1 MILVGMVIYPP
12 GPVWHVLSKGITEL
26 WQNCKHHSIIFLIVP
41 CHLGSWHAWA
51 FGSYFMVGKFL
62 SWDKKGAKT
71 WSLKGR
77 FFCCSNIGNPSSPRK
92 LKRLLTLQILSK
104 NYLATH
110 ISPYCSHLSWLLLKL
125 PKRKSK
131 LLLEQGS
138 ITYFPT
144 AWIFFSWLEINK
156 ILCYLAS
163 MTNTSVLVMDFN
175 SMNCKIMFTA
185 CLKLHA
191 SSIIFTHTC
200 LNAILC
206 ILFQGSLCCIN
217 SWSFPNSSN

>member
-1 MILVGMVIYPP
+1 MKALNEIKSTLGWRVLYSWVGDDRCGHGDLPLVRCDMFSASG
-12 GPVWHVLSKGITEL
+12 
-26 WQNCKHHSIIFLIVP
+26 
-41 CHLGSWHAWA
+41 
-51 FGSYFMVGKFL
+51 
-62 SWDKKGAKT
+62 
-71 WSLKGR
+71 
-77 FFCCSNIGNPSSPRK
+77 
-92 LKRLLTLQILSK
+92 LQSCDRTVSTILSF
-104 NYLATH
+104 
-110 ISPYCSHLSWLLLKL
+110 SWLYLVTWA
-125 PKRKSK
+125 PGMHEH
-131 LLLEQGS
+131 LEA
-138 ITYFPT
+138 I
-144 AWIFFSWLEINK
+144 SWLEINK
-156 ILCYLAS
+156 ILCNLAS

>member
-1 MILVGMVIYPP
+1 MFTRLESFILMGHDDHCGHGDLPP
-12 GPVWHVLSKGITEL
+12 SPVWH
-26 WQNCKHHSIIFLIVP
+26 
-41 CHLGSWHAWA
+41 
-51 FGSYFMVGKFL
+51 
-62 SWDKKGAKT
+62 
-71 WSLKGR
+71 
-77 FFCCSNIGNPSSPRK
+77 
-92 LKRLLTLQILSK
+92 ILSK
-104 NYLATH
+104 RIIELVIETVST
-110 ISPYCSHLSWLLLKL
+110 ILLLSGL
-125 PKRKSK
+125 YLITWAPGMHEH
-131 LLLEQGS
+131 LEA
-138 ITYFPT
+138 I
-144 AWIFFSWLEINK
+144 SWLEINK
-156 ILCYLAS
+156 ILCNLAS